1 MLEHVWAEAV
11 GMLKRDDKVSHLYS
25 FFHNIKLPFYLVD
38 IDLYKTMGFKLIVI
52 TQD

>member
-1 MLEHVWAEAV
+1 MLEHVWAEAMD
-11 GMLKRDDKVSHLYS
+11 MLQRDDKVSHLYS
-25 FFHNIKLPFYLVD
+25 SFHNIKLTIYMVD